1 MKLRLSA
8 APRTAYLARGPASR
22 ACRQLPQPVL
32 VENLRPELLR
42 LGQFRARGVARDHV
56 VGLLRDRA
64 RDLAAGALDETLG
77 LASCE
82 VGQGAREHEGLAVER
97 YALGT
102 ALGLVELEAQASL
115 AQALHQPLRGLL
127 GELLL
132 DLRRG
137 YRPDALDLL
146 DLLRIGGHQRVHRAE
161 VLRQRLRSDVADPGK
176 PDGEED
182 HRKGHLLRLLDRR
195 DEIVGGDLA
204 EAVERHELLSGE
216 VVDVGLIGDQALVE
230 EAVGELLAE
239 ALDVHHP
246 HEVLQELEGLP
257 RAATPVRADREDGV
271 LGLDRRRAAGRAL
284 RGWLGLAKPLA
295 LSLLDQG

>member
-22 ACRQLPQPVL
+22 ARRQLPQAIL
-32 VENLRPELLR
+32 VEDLRPELLR

-97 YALGT
+97 PALGT

-137 YRPDALDLL
+137 YRPDAPA
-146 DLLRIGGHQRVHRAE
+146 RGTGPRTARAGGAARA
-161 VLRQRLRSDVADPGK
+161 R
-176 PDGEED
+176 
-182 HRKGHLLRLLDRR
+182 
-195 DEIVGGDLA
+195 GGA
-204 EAVERHELLSGE
+204 S
-216 VVDVGLIGDQALVE
+216 
-230 EAVGELLAE
+230 
-239 ALDVHHP
+239 P
-246 HEVLQELEGLP
+246 
-257 RAATPVRADREDGV
+257 AAAWPP
-271 LGLDRRRAAGRAL
+271 RRAPPGSAPRLSAGRPRPPRSPPHRRPSA
-284 RGWLGLAKPLA
+284 RPSCRSAPPA
-295 LSLLDQG
+295 PAQ